1 MARLYSKV
9 AFRTALA
16 VLFAACA
23 GCWEKIEYTGPRTT
37 AATPTAASPASSAA
51 TESPA
56 AADSPPTAEPPVA
69 PPVVSVAEPPAVVVE
84 EPPAPPSVPETGV
97 PVVTA
102 TPPPEVVGDR
112 YATPPLAESPPS
124 TAVAASTPP
133 PTVAAPVAVP
143 ETTNP
148 YAEAEPPS
156 HSDAT
161 PVSATDDVSKPAVA
175 INSRR
180 AAWLLGSRLSLA
192 ALANDRGIA
201 AKSVPIWMED
211 ARTAAKLLGTSVADL
226 PEPAGASDTTLA
238 SRQVI
243 DYLVANGQ
251 RIGPELS
258 KQYGAEQSALFEI
271 ALKSNILLLLYSP
284 ETSAG
289 GSVAAAISQVAPK
302 AKLPVEL
309 WQPLVEVLNKKATQ
323 SEVRAAIRKMH
334 VDVDQYL
341 SQLAEQSG
349 R

>member
-1 MARLYSKV
+1 MHLPRLYSKV

-16 VLFAACA
+16 VLIAACA

-37 AATPTAASPASSAA
+37 AVTPTSASPASNAA
-51 TESPA
+51 TELPV

-69 PPVVSVAEPPAVVVE
+69 PPVVSVAEPPAVVAE
-84 EPPAPPSVPETGV
+84 EPPAPPSVPETGS
-97 PVVTA
+97 PVATA

-112 YATPPLAESPPS
+112 YATPPVVESPPS

-133 PTVAAPVAVP
+133 PTVAVP

-161 PVSATDDVSKPAVA
+161 PVSATADVSKPAVA

-201 AKSVPIWMED
+201 AKSVPIWMDD

-226 PEPAGASDTTLA
+226 PEPAAASDTTLA

-284 ETSAG
+284 DTSAG

-302 AKLPVEL
+302 AKLPAEL
-309 WQPLVEVLNKKATQ
+309 WQPLVDVLNKKATQ
-323 SEVRAAIRKMH
+323 SEVRAAVRKMH

-341 SQLAEQSG
+341 SQSAEQNG